1 MLTFYNK
8 YKGGD
13 FSQQGEAGIIDEI
26 CKRIKL
32 NKGTA
37 VEFGAPTKDY
47 CSNIFHLK
55 EPAWN
60 KMYFDINPQDPTIMR
75 AEITPEN
82 VNSIIPNCDIL
93 SIDVDGND
101 YNIWAAY
108 KHKPAI
114 VIIEINSSIHPEADY
129 PVSSLSDGTG
139 YKPMCKLVAE
149 KGYFVVCHTGN
160 IIACD
165 DKYEELFKEVSGNP
179 IKDWKLYF
187 NTQWL

>member
-13 FSQQGEAGIIDEI
+13 FSQNGESGIIDEI

-47 CSNIFHLK
+47 CSNIFHLP

-139 YKPMCKLVAE
+139 YKPMVGLGDK
-149 KGYFVVCHTGN
+149 KGYMLICHTGN
-160 IIACD
+160 LIFVD
-165 DKYEELFKEVSGNP
+165 QKYSDKFPEIDGAWEDF
-179 IKDWKLYF
+179 F
-187 NTQWL
+187 NTQWLSK